1 MMIKKPYVNIHCKI
15 GQGWI
20 MSRMAHELVAAG
32 IAVLNYPVGEMSI
45 EYYLPYDT
53 YKQGGGEIEV
63 GYFTHLEEPSASDSE
78 HMQRKIKRFLSAAE
92 NIKHKIVM
100 NQEMFSRLGLDKS
113 SGAVIK
119 PSAEYYKKI
128 RFGVCGRPYKSGRKN
143 EKFIQALAALG
154 VDIVAWGSPDWGVPE
169 IQDLREFYFSID
181 YLIIPSSN
189 EGGPVPMLEA
199 LALGVPVI
207 APDVGF
213 CWEYPVIRYLKNDYE
228 DLKKIVI
235 ALNTP
240 RTWRDWASE
249 HDEYFRKLLNE
260 KN

>member
-1 MMIKKPYVNIHCKI
+1 MIKKPYVNIHCKI
-15 GQGWI
+15 NQGWI

-32 IAVLNYPVGEMSI
+32 IAVLNYPVGEMPI

-53 YKQGGGEIEV
+53 YKLGGGKIEA

-78 HMQRKIKRFLSAAE
+78 KMDRKIKRFLNAAE
-92 NIKHKIVM
+92 KIKHTIVM
-100 NQEMFSRLGLDKS
+100 NQEMAERIG
-113 SGAVIK
+113 GVVIK
-119 PSAEYYKKI
+119 PSAEYHKKI

-154 VDIVAWGSPDWGVPE
+154 VDIIAWGSADWGVPVV
-169 IQDLREFYFSID
+169 QDLREFYFSID

-213 CWEYPVIRYLKNDYE
+213 CWEYPVIRYLKNDYV

-249 HDEYFRKLLNE
+249 HEEYFKKLIGE
-260 KN
+260 